1 MTNATIKKWGNSL
14 ALRIPNSFASQIG
27 IKEDSQVTLEI
38 RDDHL
43 IIKPGKTLD
52 EMLAAITDENRHELV
67 DMGEPQGKEM
77 I

>member
-1 MTNATIKKWGNSL
+1 MANATIKKWGNSL
-14 ALRIPNSFASQIG
+14 ALRIPSSFASQIG

-52 EMLAAITDENRHELV
+52 EMLAAITDENKHELV

>member
-38 RDDHL
+38 QEDHL

-52 EMLAAITDENRHELV
+52 EMLAAITDENRHELI
-67 DMGEPQGKEM
+67 DMGEPKGKEM